1 MPEKKIKKVSIKTA
15 PTEVSVDA
23 YIENLPEAKLRE
35 DSRILK
41 RMMEEV
47 TGEKAVLWGGSLIGF
62 GHRPVTS
69 PATGRT
75 VDWMKVGFAPR
86 KTKFSLYLMLDLKL
100 HGERLQQLGKHKTG
114 VGCVYINKLADVDL
128 KVLRTLIEIAA
139 KAK

>member
-1 MPEKKIKKVSIKTA
+1 MAEKKIKKVTIKTA
-15 PTEVSVDA
+15 PTVISVTG
-23 YIENLPEAKLRE
+23 YLEILPDAKLRE
-35 DSRILK
+35 DSRILLQ
-41 RMMEEV
+41 MMEEV

-62 GHRPVTS
+62 GNRPVTS

-86 KTKFSLYLMLDLKL
+86 KTKFSLYLMLDLKQ
-100 HGERLQQLGKHKTG
+100 HAARLQQLGKHKAG

-128 KVLRTLIEIAA
+128 KVLRELIKIAA